1 LTIRAIIFDL
11 DGTLSRFNLD
21 YKAVRVEVRN
31 LLMKNGVPATI
42 LSLNNSIFEMLERSE
57 LLMRNNGESDDAL
70 IEVKQKVL
78 SIAEKSEFSAAKNT
92 SLLPGVIET
101 LKELKTMELKIGLFT
116 INGSNSVN
124 YILERFKIAG
134 IFDAVIPRDE
144 VKRVKPNTEHLE
156 TTLNVLKVTADEAV
170 VVGDGITDMQS
181 ASGLDVIAVG
191 LLTGIASRRA
201 LINSGANYIITA
213 ISDLPDLVLKINKM
227 SI

>member
-1 LTIRAIIFDL
+1 
-11 DGTLSRFNLD
+11 
-21 YKAVRVEVRN
+21 
-31 LLMKNGVPATI
+31 
-42 LSLNNSIFEMLERSE
+42 MLERSE
-57 LLMRNNGESDDAL
+57 LLMRNNGESDDTL

-78 SIAEKSEFSAAKNT
+78 AIAEKSEFNAAKNT

-101 LKELKTMELKIGLFT
+101 LKELKMMGLKIGLFT
-116 INGSNSVN
+116 INGSNSVT
-124 YILERFKIAG
+124 YILKRFRIAE

-156 TTLNVLKVTADEAV
+156 TTLNTLKVTSDEAV

-191 LLTGIASRRA
+191 LPTGIASRKA

-213 ISDLPDLVLKINKM
+213 ISDLPDLILKINKI